1 MTIAEERIDRLHR
14 LAREA
19 AAADRE
25 ERGRE
30 YVQRARRLAER
41 NRIRLPREFTHFT
54 CDGCD
59 AYLRPGAN
67 ARVRL
72 RDGHVVLTC
81 DCGSQAR
88 YPYDT

>member
-41 NRIRLPREFTHFT
+41 NRIRLPTSDRERT
-54 CDGCD
+54 
-59 AYLRPGAN
+59 PGSDSGTA
-67 ARVRL
+67 
-72 RDGHVVLTC
+72 T
-81 DCGSQAR
+81 SS
-88 YPYDT
+88 